1 MFYCDFFFQSTLLSN
16 TRHQR
21 GLMPRNRLW
30 GALSQSWEDGDDVCC
45 CGVVAQSCPFP
56 CDPVD
61 CSLLDSSVHGISQAR
76 VLEWIAISF
85 SRGFFLT
92 QGSNTHL
99 LLGRW
104 ILYHWATR
112 EARWWCITFIKYS
125 LNYLK
130 IQPQNQVRHENL
142 SSQKLHTDVHIANT
156 YHILLDDLQ
165 ETNSWHRNAASE
177 GRESLQASVRLF
189 KADQRG

>member
-1 MFYCDFFFQSTLLSN
+1 MFYRDIFFLFYPTLQHRAPNRTIL
-16 TRHQR
+16 
-21 GLMPRNRLW
+21 PWNRLW
-30 GALSQSWEDGDDVCC
+30 GVLSPLWEDGDDVYCC
-45 CGVVAQSCPFP
+45 LVAQSRPFL
-56 CDPVD
+56 CDPLG
-61 CSLLDSSVHGISQAR
+61 CNMLDSSVHGISQAR

-92 QGSNTHL
+92 QGSNPCL
-99 LLGRW
+99 LFGRQ

-112 EARWWCITFIKYS
+112 EAWWWCIIFIKYS
-125 LNYLK
+125 LK

-142 SSQKLHTDVHIANT
+142 SSQKLHTDVHIVNT

-177 GRESLQASVRLF
+177 GRESLQASVCLF
-189 KADQRG
+189 KADQRGLM